1 MLFLFLFNDFFY
13 MKEDQNWRDE
23 KYTAEGKQC
32 SENSLIVKNQHTS
45 EYQEEAIISNFLIK
59 IA

>member
-1 MLFLFLFNDFFY
+1 